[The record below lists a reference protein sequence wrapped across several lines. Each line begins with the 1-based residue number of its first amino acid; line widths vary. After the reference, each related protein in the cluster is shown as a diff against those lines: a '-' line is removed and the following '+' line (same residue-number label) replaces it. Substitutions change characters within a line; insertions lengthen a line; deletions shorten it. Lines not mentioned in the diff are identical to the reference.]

1 MNIKNDIRPWG
12 SFRQFT
18 ENEPTTIKIIHI
30 NAGQCLSLQYHN
42 KRSEFWVVLSG
53 NPTVVIGDKVINA
66 SEGEEFFV
74 LKKTHHRIEAS
85 NSDVRILEVAFGD
98 FDEDDIVRI
107 EDVYGRVSKNG

>member
-1 MNIKNDIRPWG
+1 MNIKNNLRPWG

-30 NAGQCLSLQYHN
+30 NAGQRLSLQYHN

-53 NPTVVIGDKVINA
+53 NPTIIIGDKITNA

-98 FDEDDIVRI
+98 FDEDDIIRI